1 MGLYLPSGMGFTPF
15 CRIRAIFSIAPLV
28 CQEIFVTIRFLF
40 CMLVLPLG
48 IAHAQNPA
56 PPQATDPTA
65 SVPAVTYR
73 SVFSDL
79 PTGVEAGREDW
90 KKANA
95 DVGRFTRG
103 HPDIL
108 KSEQQAAPAAPA
120 TAPVTAPPAAPHP
133 HKH

>member
-1 MGLYLPSGMGFTPF
+1 MTF
-15 CRIRAIFSIAPLV
+15 RI
-28 CQEIFVTIRFLF
+28 LF
-40 CMLVLPLG
+40 CMLLLPLG
-48 IAHAQNPA
+48 SAHAQDAPA
-56 PPQATDPTA
+56 PQAADPA
-65 SVPAVTYR
+65 APVPAVTYR

-90 KKANA
+90 KKANN

-108 KSEQQAAPAAPA
+108 KSEQQATPAAPA
-120 TAPVTAPPAAPHP
+120 ARTDAAPPATAHP

>member
-1 MGLYLPSGMGFTPF
+1 MTN
-15 CRIRAIFSIAPLV
+15 
-28 CQEIFVTIRFLF
+28 RFFF

-48 IAHAQNPA
+48 IAHAQNS
-56 PPQATDPTA
+56 PPLQATDPA
-65 SVPAVTYR
+65 APVPAVAYR

-90 KKANA
+90 KKANN

-103 HPDIL
+103 HVDIL
-108 KSEQQAAPAAPA
+108 KAEQQQAAPAPTPTPDA
-120 TAPVTAPPAAPHP
+120 APPAAAHP

>member
-1 MGLYLPSGMGFTPF
+1 M
-15 CRIRAIFSIAPLV
+15 
-28 CQEIFVTIRFLF
+28 TIRFIF

-48 IAHAQNPA
+48 IANAQGSPA
-56 PPQATDPTA
+56 PQATDPAAT
-65 SVPAVTYR
+65 VPVVTYR
-73 SVFSDL
+73 SVFSDI

-120 TAPVTAPPAAPHP
+120 TAPAAAPPAAAHP